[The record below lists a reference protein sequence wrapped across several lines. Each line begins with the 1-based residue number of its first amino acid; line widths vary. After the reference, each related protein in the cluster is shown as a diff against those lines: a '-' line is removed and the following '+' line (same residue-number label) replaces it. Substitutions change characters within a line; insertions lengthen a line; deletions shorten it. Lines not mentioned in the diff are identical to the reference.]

1 MCIRDRL
8 HRRRRAVPDQ
18 DHDRRGNPEQ
28 GPRQARHPRRDPRRA
43 DRAVRVRAALPHG
56 GDHARRPA
64 HAQGHAPRY
73 LHAYPDAALQLLRF
87 APARQDPDP
96 RGQLCEHAFGHAELR
111 SDQRD
116 LRRVH
121 LRDHADRDV
130 RDRLAAGPVEPDPVP
145 GAHHL
150 GACCRSSS
158 GAPSRSSPT
167 SRAT

>member
-1 MCIRDRL
+1 MAQRNTYREDEELEEQINFRDILRVGKYLKPYMAQVARILVVVISMSCIVV
-8 HRRRRAVPDQ
+8 AVPYLTKIMIDEAIPNK
-18 DHDRRGNPEQ
+18 DLGKLGILAVN
-28 GPRQARHPRRDPRRA
+28 PRRA

-116 LRRVH
+116 
-121 LRDHADRDV
+121 
-130 RDRLAAGPVEPDPVP
+130 PPT
-145 GAHHL
+145 
-150 GACCRSSS
+150 CS
-158 GAPSRSSPT
+158 PS
-167 SRAT
+167 